1 MHFTHFAF
9 RIWLVGPYF
18 IYVVNLIKM
27 GNEIVGEGSDP
38 PRPSE
43 LIYLMLEVL
52 FKRIF
57 YGTFL
62 PAWCTSPACCEIWG
76 WGFVDG
82 SGDRLPSQIAVTE
95 ENSSAS
101 SRLSQATSPSHIR
114 KIRMLPLFFLRIEIE
129 FYGDLA
135 TKKVNTCCTG
145 IFHLLIC

>member
-1 MHFTHFAF
+1 M
-9 RIWLVGPYF
+9 GPF
-18 IYVVNLIKM
+18 CRL
-27 GNEIVGEGSDP
+27 DALA
-38 PRPSE
+38 RPVARSE
-43 LIYLMLEVL
+43 DEVL
-52 FKRIF
+52 L
-57 YGTFL
+57 TA
-62 PAWCTSPACCEIWG
+62 PEI
-76 WGFVDG
+76 DC
-82 SGDRLPSQIAVTE
+82 LSQIAVTE